1 MAYNLADLF
10 EHSVDLMPDRV
21 ALIDPSR
28 EVTYRELEERSNQ
41 LAHYFLSIG
50 LGEGSH
56 IGIHLHNAIETMEA
70 LIASFKIRAVAI
82 NINYR
87 YTCDELEY
95 VYDNAQLDAVVHHR
109 IYAQQIAEVLPSLP
123 RIGTTLVVEDDI
135 GGAGLPSESVPYE
148 DALDGMSTE
157 RDFDERSSEDHF
169 IMYTGGTTGRPKGVV
184 WTQEGIWRVLGGGL
198 DFYTG
203 ESIEDEYQQSRV
215 GAEGDP
221 SRWFALPPLIHAA
234 AMMPTFSALFSGN
247 TVLLDSKFDPV
258 RTWRLIEKHRI
269 QIIIITGDAMGRPL
283 IEAYRDVDVDVSSLI
298 VVASGAALF
307 SSAIKD
313 SFLETFPGIM
323 VSDSIGSS
331 ETGFGGIGF
340 ASKGQKQV
348 GGPQVPAGRF
358 AMVVDDDNVP
368 VEPGSGVEGWFAKGG
383 YVPIGY
389 FNDPEKSKEIFREV
403 EGKRVVVTGDRARI
417 EADGAITLL
426 GRGNMVINTGGE
438 KVFAEEVEGVVKA
451 HPDVY
456 DAIVVG
462 VADDRWGQRVA
473 AVVQAREDAVDFAGL
488 EAHARASLA
497 GYKIPR
503 LVWVVETVERTPSG
517 KPDYR
522 WAHAVTEKSGPTHEV
537 GSAPVSG

>member
-10 EHSVDLMPDRV
+10 EHSVDLMPDRS
-21 ALIDPSR
+21 ALIDSRR
-28 EVTYRELEERSNQ
+28 EVTYRELEARSNQ
-41 LAHYFLSIG
+41 LAHYFLSVG

-70 LIASFKIRAVAI
+70 LIATFKIRAVAI

-87 YTCDELEY
+87 YTCDELQY

-109 IYAQQIAEVLPSLP
+109 IYAQQIEEVLPSLP
-123 RIGTTLVVEDDI
+123 RIHTTLVVEDDI
-135 GGAGLPSESVPYE
+135 GGAEIQTDAKPYE
-148 DALDGMSTE
+148 DALAGMSPA
-157 RDFDERSSEDHF
+157 RDFDERSSDDHF

-198 DFYTG
+198 DFYTD
-203 ESIEDEYQQSRV
+203 EAIEDEHQQSRV
-215 GAEGDP
+215 GSEGEP

-247 TVLLDSKFDPV
+247 TVLVDSKFDPV
-258 RTWRLIEKHRI
+258 RTWKLVERHRM
-269 QIIIITGDAMGRPL
+269 QIMIITGDAMGRPL
-283 IEAYRDVDVDVSSLI
+283 IETYRELDVDVSSLV

-307 SSAIKD
+307 SSQIKD
-313 SFLETFPGIM
+313 AFLDTFPGLM

-340 ASKGQKQV
+340 AAKGQKQV
-348 GGPQVPAGRF
+348 GGPRVPAGRY
-358 AMVVDDDNVP
+358 AMVVDDDDKL
-368 VEPGSGVEGWFAKGG
+368 VEAGSGVEGWFAKGG

-389 FNDPEKSKEIFREV
+389 YNDPEKTKEIFREV
-403 EGKRVVVTGDRARI
+403 DGKRVVVTGDRARI
-417 EADGAITLL
+417 EEDGSITLL

-438 KVFAEEVEGVVKA
+438 KVFAEEVEIVVKS
-451 HPDVY
+451 HRDVY

-462 VADDRWGQRVA
+462 VPDERWGQRVA
-473 AVVQAREDAVDFAGL
+473 AVVQAREGAGIDFADL
-488 EAHARASLA
+488 EAHTRTNLA

-503 LVWVVETVERTPSG
+503 LVWVADVVERTPSG

-522 WAHAVTEKSGPTHEV
+522 WAHAVTEKGDATHQV
-537 GSAPVSG
+537 RSRDTV

>member
-10 EHSVDLMPDRV
+10 EHSVDVMPDRI
-21 ALIDPSR
+21 ALIGPSR
-28 EVTYRELEERSNQ
+28 STTYSELEARSNR
-41 LAHYFLSIG
+41 LAHYFLSVG
-50 LGEGSH
+50 LGAGSH
-56 IGIHLHNAIETMEA
+56 IGIHLHNGIETMES
-70 LIASFKIRAVAI
+70 LIAAFKIRAVAI

-87 YTCDELEY
+87 YTCDELQY
-95 VYDNAQLDAVVHHR
+95 VYDNAELDAVVHHR

-123 RIGTTLVVEDDI
+123 RIRTTIVVEDDI
-135 GGAGLPSESVPYE
+135 GGAGQPSDSVPYE
-148 DALDGMSTE
+148 DALAGMSDA
-157 RDFDERSSEDHF
+157 RDFEERSSEDHF

-203 ESIEDEYQQSRV
+203 ESIEDEYQQSRI
-215 GAEGDP
+215 GSEGEP
-221 SRWFALPPLIHAA
+221 TRWFALPPLIHAA
-234 AMMPTFSALFSGN
+234 AMMPTFAALFSGN
-247 TVLLDSKFDPV
+247 TVLLDSKFDSRRAWKLV
-258 RTWRLIEKHRI
+258 EQHRM
-269 QIIIITGDAMGRPL
+269 QIMIITGDAMGRPL
-283 IEAYRDVDVDVSSLI
+283 IEAYEDMDVDVSSLA

-307 SSAIKD
+307 SSVIKD
-313 SFLETFPGIM
+313 AFLESFPGIM

-340 ASKGQKQV
+340 ASKGQRQV
-348 GGPQVPAGRF
+348 GGPRVPAGRF
-358 AMVVDDDNVP
+358 AMVVDDDDVP
-368 VEPGSGVEGWFAKGG
+368 VEPGSGIEGWFAKGG

-389 FNDPEKSKEIFREV
+389 YNDPEKTKEIFREV
-403 EGKRVVVTGDRARI
+403 DGQAVVVTGDRARV
-417 EADGAITLL
+417 EEDGSITLL

-462 VADDRWGQRVA
+462 VPDERWGQRVA
-473 AVVQAREDAVDFAGL
+473 AVVQARGGVVDFAGL
-488 EAHARASLA
+488 ESHTRENLA

-503 LVWVVETVERTPSG
+503 LVWVTDTVERTPSG

-522 WAHAVTEKSGPTHEV
+522 WAHAVTEKNGPTHEV
-537 GSAPVSG
+537 